1 MMKSNITTTRVLDR
15 EGHIVH
21 QYVSFFQEFNRQGR
35 MTNEII
41 YNAAGEVESK
51 SLFTYNEE
59 GRLLE
64 QVIFEHNDRL
74 VERVDHFFDESG
86 QLVQTEITI
95 ADGSKTIKEYHYD
108 PVEKIERAVLNSM
121 HGEIEGYEI
130 FWYGGENEV
139 IAEIK
144 SDVNSRVEYKRFATY
159 DGAGNLIME
168 EIFGR
173 DEAFK
178 KRTNFTY
185 LPGGLL
191 SKIVTQDK
199 HGKDMTVEKII
210 YDEQQLPIK
219 KILNDKIQGSNI
231 KTCFFYN
238 AEGQCITEKVY
249 ENDVLTLKKAMKY
262 DTRNN
267 VIEEECIH
275 AVKKVHEIKK
285 HVIEYW

>member
-21 QYVSFFQEFNRQGR
+21 QYVSLFQEFNRKGH

-64 QVIFEHNDRL
+64 QVRFEHNDRL
-74 VERVDHFFDESG
+74 VERMDHFFDESG

-95 ADGSKTIKEYHYD
+95 ADGSKTIKEYQYD

-199 HGKDMTVEKII
+199 YGKDLTVEKIA

-219 KILNDKIQGSNI
+219 KVLNDKTQKAIT
-231 KTCFFYN
+231 KHCLFYN
-238 AEGQCITEKVY
+238 EERQCVTEKVY
-249 ENDVLTLKKAMKY
+249 ENDVLIFKKSMKY
-262 DTRNN
+262 DSKNS
-267 VIEEECIH
+267 VIEEECMNVAEKI
-275 AVKKVHEIKK
+275 HEIKK

>member
-21 QYVSFFQEFNRQGR
+21 QYVSLFQEFNRKEH

-41 YNAAGEVESK
+41 YNAAGEVKSK

-86 QLVQTEITI
+86 QLVQTEITV

-173 DEAFK
+173 DEAFD

-191 SKIVTQDK
+191 AKIATQDK
-199 HGKDMTVEKII
+199 HGKDVVVEKIT
-210 YDEQQLPIK
+210 YDDQQLPVK
-219 KILNDKIQGSNI
+219 KVVNDKIQGIST
-231 KTCFFYN
+231 KTSLSYN
-238 AEGQCITEKVY
+238 AAGQCITEKVY
-249 ENDVLTLKKAMKY
+249 EDDVLIFKKMMKY
-262 DTRNN
+262 DSKNN

-275 AVKKVHEIKK
+275 AVEKLHEIKK